1 MTRPP
6 RGRASGD
13 AAANGSGKIT
23 RQVVLAA
30 ALEIIDAGGAGAL
43 SMRRLA
49 RALGRD
55 PMILYRHAPDKAA
68 LLDGVAEAVER
79 GDDMGALGPGGEA
92 QPGKAAGVR
101 VPHRPSG

>member
-6 RGRASGD
+6 GDRTSGD

-23 RQVVLAA
+23 REVVLAA
-30 ALEIIDAGGAGAL
+30 ALEIIDADGAEAL

-55 PMILYRHAPDKAA
+55 PMILYRHAPNNAA
-68 LLDGVAEAVER
+68 LLDGVAETVPPHLRVAPAAPVGPPHLR
-79 GDDMGALGPGGEA
+79 TIARHYRAL
-92 QPGKAAGVR
+92 
-101 VPHRPSG
+101 